1 MAHQGCME
9 CIRLRHRTK
18 HAVGHV
24 PGVKDPADG
33 IVDELGLGERLVTA
47 FVGNNPETGHDETV
61 GERIERPEGE
71 TSEGIEVR
79 MGKVELLRCDERVE
93 VLGTLADASDEEKVP
108 DTDTDVSVKNDASE
122 VQNGRT
128 RRGMT

>member
-1 MAHQGCME
+1 M
-9 CIRLRHRTK
+9 
-18 HAVGHV
+18 
-24 PGVKDPADG
+24 KDPADG

-108 DTDTDVSVKNDASE
+108 DTDTDVSVKNDALE